1 MQMYVFFSVLGMS
14 LFKIIAVIAAPVAI
28 VKAGISVLHG
38 IVASMNLATIDINER
53 AAAADKQKN

>member
-1 MQMYVFFSVLGMS
+1 MS